1 MHGPGTAYNGMPF
14 RVWSGP
20 AGLGCTAPGT
30 AYKGMSFRVW
40 HGPAG
45 LGCTAPGTAY
55 KGTPFRVWS
64 GPAITAQDQDPL
76 RELTL
81 DINTLRPT
89 TYAYRRRGR
98 LRDPWYYTALSN
110 FWRDVIQW
118 RDPDTARV
126 ALDLNRP
133 PHVILNNT
141 YASFW
146 LQDSYKAENAS
157 FGAGD

>member
-1 MHGPGTAYNGMPF
+1 MPF
-14 RVWSGP
+14 S
-20 AGLGCTAPGT
+20 
-30 AYKGMSFRVW
+30 
-40 HGPAG
+40 
-45 LGCTAPGTAY
+45 
-55 KGTPFRVWS
+55 VWS

-146 LQDSYKAENAS
+146 LQNSYKAENAS